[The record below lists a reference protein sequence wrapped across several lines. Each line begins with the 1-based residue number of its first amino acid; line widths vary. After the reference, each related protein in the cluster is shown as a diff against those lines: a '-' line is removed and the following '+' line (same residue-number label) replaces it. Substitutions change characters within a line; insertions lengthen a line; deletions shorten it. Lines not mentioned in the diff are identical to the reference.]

1 MTRRQSGDD
10 VRAAGASGSGAPS
23 PSAASEPWP
32 GGWRRWYS
40 PDAPV
45 RIGVSACLL
54 GDAVRYDGGHKRD
67 SALDRAL
74 GPWAQ
79 WVRVCPEVEAGM
91 GVPRPPVRLE
101 ERDGGL
107 RMVDPAS
114 GRDHTEPMTRYAR
127 RRTRALGDLEL
138 DGYVLKS
145 RSPSCGLGSA
155 RVFRR
160 SRSGEE
166 WVGQSGGTG
175 LFALELRRACPDL
188 PLAEEGDLQ
197 TASLAKAFLET
208 VFARNRWRALATVAA
223 PAGAVFRLAAESATT
238 SASASR
244 PVAESAARL
253 RSRLVAFHTAH
264 KFVVWARDEGA
275 VRRLGR
281 LLGGAGR
288 LPDDELAARY
298 GSGFLAAMSTPA
310 TRERHVNVLQHAQ
323 GYVKRLL
330 APEKRRAL
338 HRAVDD
344 YRLGRAP
351 WSVPAD
357 LLRRCAA
364 RHRVRYL
371 LDQLYFDSAP
381 RLRSFPDD

>member
-1 MTRRQSGDD
+1 MTRGQWAGDA
-10 VRAAGASGSGAPS
+10 RAPDASRSGAPP
-23 PSAASEPWP
+23 PSGGPKPWP

-67 SALDRAL
+67 SALERAL

-79 WVRVCPEVEAGM
+79 WVGVCPEVEAGM

-101 ERDGGL
+101 ERDDGL

-114 GRDHTEPMTRYAR
+114 GLDHTEAMTRYAR
-127 RRTRALGDLEL
+127 RRARVLGAREL

-166 WVGQSGGTG
+166 WAVGSGGTG
-175 LFALELRRACPDL
+175 LFALELRQACPDL
-188 PLAEEGDLQ
+188 PLVEEGDLQ
-197 TASLAKAFLET
+197 IGPRAKAFLEV
-208 VFARNRWRALATVAA
+208 VFARNRWRALTTAA
-223 PAGAVFRLAAESATT
+223 PPAGPALRIAAENAAT
-238 SASASR
+238 SASR
-244 PVAESAARL
+244 HVAESAASF

-264 KFVVWARDEGA
+264 KFLVWARDERA

-281 LLGGAGR
+281 LLGAAAR

-298 GSGFLAAMSTPA
+298 GAGFLAAMSTPA
-310 TRERHVNVLQHAQ
+310 TRGRHVNVLQHAQ
-323 GYVKRLL
+323 GYVKRVM
-330 APEKRRAL
+330 APDKRRAL
-338 HRAVDD
+338 HRAVED

-357 LLRRCAA
+357 MLRRCAA

-381 RLRSFPDD
+381 RPR

>member
-1 MTRRQSGDD
+1 MTRRQSADD
-10 VRAAGASGSGAPS
+10 ARAAAASGSGAPP
-23 PSAASEPWP
+23 PSDGPEPWP

-40 PDAPV
+40 ADAPV

-67 SALDRAL
+67 STLDRVL

-79 WVRVCPEVEAGM
+79 WVGVCPEVEAGM

-101 ERDGGL
+101 ERDGSL

-114 GRDHTEPMTRYAR
+114 GRDHTDAMAGYAR
-127 RRTRALGDLEL
+127 RRARALGAREL

-166 WVGQSGGTG
+166 WAVESGATG
-175 LFALELRRACPDL
+175 LFALELRQACPDL
-188 PLAEEGDLQ
+188 PLAEEGDLR
-197 TASLAKAFLET
+197 TAPRTKAFLEA
-208 VFARNRWRALATVAA
+208 VFARNRWRALAAA
-223 PAGAVFRLAAESATT
+223 ATTTGSAFPLAAEDAATC
-238 SASASR
+238 ASR
-244 PVAESAARL
+244 PAAEGAASL

-264 KFVVWARDEGA
+264 KFLVWARDERA
-275 VRRLGR
+275 VRSLGR
-281 LLGGAGR
+281 LLGDAAR
-288 LPDDELAARY
+288 LADDELAARY
-298 GSGFLAAMSTPA
+298 GAGFLAAMSTPA

-323 GYVKRLL
+323 GYLKRMLT
-330 APEKRRAL
+330 PDSRRTL
-338 HRAVDD
+338 NQAVED

-357 LLRRCAA
+357 VIRRCAVH
-364 RHRVRYL
+364 HRVRYL

-381 RLRSFPDD
+381 RPR